1 LTKRGPDAGGRM
13 ARLMVYDGYCHLC
26 SGWAQ
31 FMSRHPIE
39 PPFTHLTMQSE
50 AGRALLL
57 GHGIDPDDPATFL
70 VVDAQQ
76 VLMDSDAAIHVVTT
90 LGGAW
95 RALGLA
101 RAIPKPWRDA
111 LYRVLARNRYRW
123 FGRRAQCHVP
133 SRDA

>member
-1 LTKRGPDAGGRM
+1 MTNMVPMPEGGM
-13 ARLMVYDGYCHLC
+13 SRLMVYDGYCHLC
-26 SGWAQ
+26 SGWAD
-31 FMSRHPIE
+31 FMSRHPTD
-39 PPFTHLTMQSE
+39 PPFTHLPMQSE
-50 AGRALLL
+50 TGRALLMR
-57 GHGIDPDDPATFL
+57 HGIDPDDPATFL
-70 VVDAQQ
+70 VVDGER
-76 VLMDSDAAIHVVTT
+76 VLTDSDAALHVVTA

-133 SRDA
+133 SNDV

>member
-1 LTKRGPDAGGRM
+1 M

-50 AGRALLL
+50 AG
-57 GHGIDPDDPATFL
+57 
-70 VVDAQQ
+70 Q
-76 VLMDSDAAIHVVTT
+76 
-90 LGGAW
+90 
-95 RALGLA
+95 ALGLA